1 MLRLSLQDKAKRR
14 KMNEYENLAE
24 KYRIEKYSDILG
36 QEKAVEELK
45 VFLREFPKKKAAIL
59 YGPAGTGKTS
69 LALAAAKENSLEVL
83 ELNAS
88 DLRNRTKLAEVL
100 KPATLQQS
108 LFRKGK
114 ILLMDEVDGV
124 TGTDIGG
131 IPELLR
137 ILETTKYPIIMTCN
151 DVWQSKLSSLRAQ
164 CKLIEMKALPLSTI
178 AILLKNIADKEG
190 IRREP
195 LFFTQLAIKSQG
207 DLRAGINDLQSYAYE
222 PLTIDVSEKRDV
234 EDTIFNILRK
244 VFKERKDFLE
254 LYDSTRMSLDE
265 ILLWLEENIPK
276 EYQGI
281 ALARAYDALGKADV
295 FRGRI
300 YRNQSWRFLVYQNIF
315 QSAGVSYA
323 KDFPLSGFTKYDPPK
338 RVLKIWMN
346 NQKIE
351 KKKSIAK
358 KYARLVH
365 CSSKRAMRDFV
376 LLKPLFLQSHIQ
388 KQLKLNEEEIE
399 FLKK

>member
-1 MLRLSLQDKAKRR
+1 
-14 KMNEYENLAE
+14 
-24 KYRIEKYSDILG
+24 
-36 QEKAVEELK
+36 
-45 VFLREFPKKKAAIL
+45 
-59 YGPAGTGKTS
+59 
-69 LALAAAKENSLEVL
+69 
-83 ELNAS
+83 
-88 DLRNRTKLAEVL
+88 
-100 KPATLQQS
+100 
-108 LFRKGK
+108 
-114 ILLMDEVDGV
+114 
-124 TGTDIGG
+124 
-131 IPELLR
+131 
-137 ILETTKYPIIMTCN
+137 
-151 DVWQSKLSSLRAQ
+151 
-164 CKLIEMKALPLSTI
+164 
-178 AILLKNIADKEG
+178 
-190 IRREP
+190 
-195 LFFTQLAIKSQG
+195 
-207 DLRAGINDLQSYAYE
+207 
-222 PLTIDVSEKRDV
+222 
-234 EDTIFNILRK
+234 
-244 VFKERKDFLE
+244 
-254 LYDSTRMSLDE
+254 MSLDE